1 MVVKGHHHWDLL
13 FVMVFYADYV
23 CYCLSLWLVVYLAYV
38 NPNNIILYVHPI
50 GVISCI
56 YEGCIRG
63 FQRLQASQLWL
74 RLSQPGMLAPEQQ
87 GFPCSFWSLC
97 GSLGFALKL
106 RCNTGPLLA
115 LWTDVHTRGGLNVY
129 TDISSPDFIHTYMST
144 CDATCVCVCTVKS
157 FNTSL
162 VFQTMTAKSRPHKAK
177 LTMHP
182 DANKRI
188 CLVQRMVEGIT
199 CKNHGVA
206 KWQKSPYKWNIAEY
220 QCDISYTTIFP
231 WAKRRSGCTSCEGGL
246 DVSSVEKSHENLLAN

>member
-23 CYCLSLWLVVYLAYV
+23 CYCLSLWLVVYFSYV
-38 NPNNIILYVHPI
+38 NPNNIILYIHPI
-50 GVISCI
+50 RVISRI
-56 YEGCIRG
+56 YGGCIRG

-74 RLSQPGMLAPEQQ
+74 RLPEQQ
-87 GFPCSFWSLC
+87 GFPFSFWSLC

-115 LWTDVHTRGGLNVY
+115 LWTCIHVVASMYISRFYSYLYVY
-129 TDISSPDFIHTYMST
+129 MRRN
-144 CDATCVCVCTVKS
+144 VCVCAHSEK
-157 FNTSL
+157 
-162 VFQTMTAKSRPHKAK
+162 FQYVTGFWNNDCQKPSTQGQTDHVSRRQQKN
-177 LTMHP
+177 LFGG
-182 DANKRI
+182 
-188 CLVQRMVEGIT
+188 RMVEGIT